1 MITAFV
7 HISCKPEKLEE
18 LAEGISQIDG
28 VTEVYSITGDYDL
41 LAIVRVANI
50 DELPGIV
57 TNNMLKKDGITRA
70 NTSVGFKV
78 YSKHNLEAMFSIGL
92 D

>member
-7 HISCKPEKLEE
+7 HIACTPEKLEE
-18 LAEGISQIDG
+18 LAEAISQING
-28 VTEVYSITGDYDL
+28 VTEVYSVTGDYDL
-41 LAIVRVANI
+41 LAIVRVAAI

-57 TNNMLKKDGITRA
+57 TNTMLKKPGILRA

-78 YSKHNLEAMFSIGL
+78 YSRHDLEAMFSIGME
-92 D
+92 